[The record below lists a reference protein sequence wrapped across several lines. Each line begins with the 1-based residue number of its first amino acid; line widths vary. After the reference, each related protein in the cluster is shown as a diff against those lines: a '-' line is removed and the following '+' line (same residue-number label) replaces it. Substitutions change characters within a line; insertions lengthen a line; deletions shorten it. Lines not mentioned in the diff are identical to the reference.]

1 MELSE
6 ELFVKKPLF
15 SKKPLFGKEPLTV
28 KKPVPVK
35 KPSGRLTLPTKET
48 QESALFMY
56 LLAAEGASFSYF
68 ELEIEGFINPSA
80 IVYRLKKKNIPIKCK
95 HEASHVI
102 NGNVVHSHYRYYL
115 QIEDLFGGL
124 YA

>member
-6 ELFVKKPLF
+6 QLSVKKTVPAKKPLG
-15 SKKPLFGKEPLTV
+15 SLTF
-28 KKPVPVK
+28 
-35 KPSGRLTLPTKET
+35 PTKET

-56 LLAAEGASFSYF
+56 LLVAEGASFPYF
-68 ELEIEGFINPSA
+68 ELEIEGFINPSV

-115 QIEDLFGGL
+115 QIEDFLGGL

>member
-6 ELFVKKPLF
+6 QLSVKKTVPAKKPLG
-15 SKKPLFGKEPLTV
+15 SLTF
-28 KKPVPVK
+28 
-35 KPSGRLTLPTKET
+35 PTKET

-56 LLAAEGASFSYF
+56 LLVAEGASFSYF